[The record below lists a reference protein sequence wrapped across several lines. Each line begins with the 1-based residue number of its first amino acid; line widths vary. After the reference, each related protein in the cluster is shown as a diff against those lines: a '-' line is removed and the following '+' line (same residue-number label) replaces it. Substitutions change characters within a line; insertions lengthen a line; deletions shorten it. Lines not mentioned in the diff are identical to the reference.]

1 MNDVFKVFLSMSL
14 SGSLLILVLLVL
26 RYFLKARISRQW
38 QYYIWLIVIA
48 RLLLPFTPETN
59 LMGSLFQTVSQAI
72 TQTNTIQLPRQ
83 EQDGRQDNKR
93 VLPSQT
99 AQEELKPPVQF
110 SDNRPIQDIVTLLVN
125 NIWLAWLMIAFIMLI
140 RKITVYQSFVH
151 FVKAGQNSISDIE
164 LLDKF
169 SILAKHA
176 KIKIPV
182 DLCINP
188 LISSPLLI
196 GFFHPCVVLPDADIP
211 DTDFYYTVQHELI
224 HYRRRDMF
232 YKWLVQTVVCLHWFN
247 PLVHLMS
254 REIDKACEFSCDEA
268 LVVGLDYCGA
278 QDYGKTLLDAM
289 AKSGHYKESLASV
302 TLSEN
307 KELLKE
313 RLSAIMNFKKKS
325 KVIAGITFLLTI
337 FLTAGAITAGA
348 YSLPKERDE
357 KEDSSRQE
365 SLIDSFAPFRS
376 YGLIYNAELDRV
388 FFDGQEVKAFVDL
401 REQIPGGGYSF
412 NLGYIESDSDSTLYL
427 MTIHNAQGNVI
438 GIQEMPDEIKDE
450 LYGVYSENLPEE
462 PYDSD
467 LEDKVDSRSGPEWKN
482 EYVSGSMYRTFDGTT
497 HLTAENITAT
507 DKFGRKDI
515 PQEILDWISTCKGSD
530 TVNVKRDVTDGKIDA
545 WVYYDSDIRLAWNMD
560 TVDKT
565 IKLTLTDNVPES
577 MEGGTVIHYQAPM
590 EYRDLEV
597 VYNGEQLITTV
608 W

>member
-26 RYFLKARISRQW
+26 RYFLKTRISRQW

-72 TQTNTIQLPRQ
+72 AQTNTIQLPRQ

-110 SDNRPIQDIVTLLVN
+110 SDNRPIQDIVTLMVN

-268 LVVGLDYCGA
+268 LVAGLDYCGA

-530 TVNVKRDVTDGKIDA
+530 TMNVKRDVTDGKIDA

-560 TVDKT
+560 TVDTT

>member
-26 RYFLKARISRQW
+26 RYFLKTRISRQW

-72 TQTNTIQLPRQ
+72 AQTNTIQQPRQ

-110 SDNRPIQDIVTLLVN
+110 SGNRPIQDIVTLLVN
-125 NIWLAWLMIAFIMLI
+125 NIWLAWLMIAFTMLI

-268 LVVGLDYCGA
+268 LVAGLDYCGA

-357 KEDSSRQE
+357 KEYSSRQE

-401 REQIPGGGYSF
+401 REQISGGGYSF

-450 LYGVYSENLPEE
+450 LYGVYSESLPEE

-467 LEDKVDSRSGPEWKN
+467 LEDKVESRSGPEWEN

-507 DKFGRKDI
+507 DKFGGKDI
-515 PQEILDWISTCKGSD
+515 PQGILDWISTCKGSD
-530 TVNVKRDVTDGKIDA
+530 IVNVKRDVTDGKIDA

-560 TVDKT
+560 TVDTT

-597 VYNGEQLITTV
+597 LYNGEQLITTV